1 MLLRGA
7 VCNAPENPMEM
18 EVLYIGKPGA
28 EEATG
33 SVGEQL
39 SKLRERASKFVS
51 SEAFAIPQSTGL
63 RNRAA
68 TESAR

>member
-1 MLLRGA
+1 
-7 VCNAPENPMEM
+7 MEM

-28 EEATG
+28 GKAAG

-39 SKLRERASKFVS
+39 PKLRERASKFVS
-51 SEAFAIPQSTGL
+51 SEGFAIPQSTGL

-68 TESAR
+68 TEIAG